1 MSAMRSSDP
10 GARGR
15 PDGGARLPPFELVV
29 REHGPRVL
37 AICRSRLDAAD
48 VDDAWS
54 ETFLAALSAWPD
66 LPPDLDVGAWLATVA
81 RRKCTDVHRARARRR
96 TDPVAELPEVVA
108 EDAPGEGEGVWR
120 HVAELPT
127 KQRQVITYRYLGGLS
142 HARVAQLVGGTEAA
156 ARRAASDGLKALRE
170 KEIR

>member
-1 MSAMRSSDP
+1 MPSSEQ
-10 GARGR
+10 GARR
-15 PDGGARLPPFELVV
+15 RTHDEARLPPFELVV

-37 AICRSRLDAAD
+37 AICRARLDAAD

-66 LPPDLDVGAWLATVA
+66 LPPDLDVAAWLATVA
-81 RRKCTDVHRARARRR
+81 RRKCTDVHRARIRRR
-96 TDPVAELPEVVA
+96 ADPVAELPEA
-108 EDAPGEGEGVWR
+108 ATEDDSTEDEGVWR

-142 HARVAQLVGGTEAA
+142 HARIAGLIGGTEAS

>member
-1 MSAMRSSDP
+1 MHSSEP
-10 GARGR
+10 GAGR
-15 PDGGARLPPFELVV
+15 RPRDEAGLPPFELVV
-29 REHGPRVL
+29 REHGARVL
-37 AICRSRLDAAD
+37 AICRARVDAAD

-66 LPPDLDVGAWLATVA
+66 LPSDLDVAAWLATVA
-81 RRKCTDVHRARARRR
+81 RHKCTDIHRARVRRR
-96 TDPVAELPEVVA
+96 TDPVAEPPETPVT
-108 EDAPGEGEGVWR
+108 DPHPHDEGIWR

-142 HARVAQLVGGTEAA
+142 HARIAQLVGGTEAA
-156 ARRAASDGLKALRE
+156 ARRAASDGLKALRH

>member
-1 MSAMRSSDP
+1 MRSSEP
-10 GARGR
+10 
-15 PDGGARLPPFELVV
+15 RLPPFERVV
-29 REHGPRVL
+29 RDHGPRVL
-37 AICRSRLDAAD
+37 AICRSRLDTAD
-48 VDDAWS
+48 ADDAWS

-66 LPPDLDVGAWLATVA
+66 LPADLDVAAWLATVA

-96 TDPVAELPEVVA
+96 TDPVAELPDVPA
-108 EDAPGEGEGVWR
+108 SDDDGQDEGVWR

-142 HARVAQLVGGTEAA
+142 HARIAELVGGTEAA
-156 ARRAASDGLKALRE
+156 ARRAASDGLKALRQ

>member
-1 MSAMRSSDP
+1 MPSSE
-10 GARGR
+10 GT
-15 PDGGARLPPFELVV
+15 LPPFELVV

-37 AICRSRLDAAD
+37 AICRARLDAAD

-66 LPPDLDVGAWLATVA
+66 LPADLDVAAWLATVA
-81 RRKCTDVHRARARRR
+81 RRKCIDVHRSRVRRR
-96 TDPVAELPEVVA
+96 TDPVAELPEVA
-108 EDAPGEGEGVWR
+108 MHDPDSEDEGVWR
-120 HVAELPT
+120 HVAGLPT

-142 HARVAQLVGGTEAA
+142 HARIAELVGGTEAA
-156 ARRAASDGLKALRE
+156 VRRAASDGLKSLRE